1 MRWEEEG
8 FPGEQDQRQARRNR
22 RIGEMEEGASTSS
35 FPSRTLLLK
44 RHHTTH
50 PIRKMIPVTII
61 PIISLEGPEEG
72 EGVMGSL
79 WLMVASSPGPGASPR
94 GRVPD
99 SWSTHLMLLQ
109 GVQSM
114 TITFPSGHL
123 GTDTGGPIRDSW
135 LDEEKEGAA
144 SRPGSPDKTVEG
156 RQALAVCR
164 GGSPHSPSLGGRT
177 IQDCVLRL
185 PGSY

>member
-1 MRWEEEG
+1 
-8 FPGEQDQRQARRNR
+8 
-22 RIGEMEEGASTSS
+22 
-35 FPSRTLLLK
+35 
-44 RHHTTH
+44 
-50 PIRKMIPVTII
+50 MITDAILI
-61 PIISLEGPEEG
+61 TSLEEPEEG

-79 WLMVASSPGPGASPR
+79 WLMVVSSPGTGASPWA
-94 GRVPD
+94 RVLD
-99 SWSTHLMLLQ
+99 SWSAHLMLLQ

-114 TITFPSGHL
+114 TMTFPSGHL

-164 GGSPHSPSLGGRT
+164 GGSPYSPSLGGRR
-177 IQDCVLRL
+177 IQDCVLRP